1 MFHREKQPFI
11 KLISIALQF
20 EDRLHRWDSLHKMLV
35 IHDLNALYAN
45 IILALPCNELR
56 NVNVEITEIRE
67 ASRSDLL

>member
-35 IHDLNALYAN
+35 IHDLNTLYATLCHTLYYLS
-45 IILALPCNELR
+45 ITLQR
-56 NVNVEITEIRE
+56 VEERE
-67 ASRSDLL
+67 RGDY